1 MKKFGKPLA
10 VLALFV
16 CATAFTAVV
25 ATLYPVARIATFWTS
40 NQAFDSTNIG
50 VVGGQVITY
59 LAGDSEWVGRV
70 VYVSAKNTVKHDTI
84 LTNYNKVAGVVVGG
98 TRTSN
103 QAYPDSASVGTLA
116 AVSGQ
121 RVFVLIQGRAWVTI
135 DTVGTGISPGQVM
148 IPSNKQGMR
157 GRVAA
162 KTTAIDSFY
171 RAVGKLVDTGVVN
184 TKRLINVNIK

>member
-1 MKKFGKPLA
+1 MNRALKSFAILA
-10 VLALFV
+10 AFV
-16 CATAFTAVV
+16 CSVSATAYV
-25 ATLYPVARIATFWTS
+25 ATLYPIARIATFWTS
-40 NQAFDSTNIG
+40 NQNFDSTNIG
-50 VVGGQVITY
+50 VSGGMVTTY
-59 LAGDSEWVGRV
+59 LAGDSEWIGRV
-70 VYVSAKNTVKHDTI
+70 VYISAKNTVKEDTI
-84 LTNYNKVAGVVVGG
+84 LTNYNKVAGVVIGG

-103 QAYPDSASVGTLA
+103 QGYPDSASVGTLA
-116 AVSGQ
+116 AITGQ
-121 RVFVLIQGRAWVTI
+121 RVYVLYQGRAWVTV
-135 DTVGTGISPGQVM
+135 DTVGTGISPGSVM